1 MLKRI
6 VGIVTNPDTRATV
19 YILQVFPIVLIPPII
34 IMSTAFY
41 FTPIIFDLDPNFK
54 LETGPDV
61 GLGLLD
67 LLGITLVSPIIET
80 YLLVAVIHWV
90 ERAISSNKIK
100 TAIYSALF
108 FSILHSILVP
118 MWGVFVFWGFF
129 IYSLALISR
138 NNHGHRDGIYITI
151 TLHSLN
157 NTFVWILIAIQ

>member
-6 VGIVTNPDTRATV
+6 VEIVTNPDTRATV
-19 YILQVFPIVLIPPII
+19 YILQVVPIVLIPPII
-34 IMSTAFY
+34 MVTAFY
-41 FTPIIFDLDPNFK
+41 FAPIIFDLDPNFG

-67 LLGITLVSPIIET
+67 FLGITLVSPIIET
-80 YLLVAVIHWV
+80 YLLIAVIRWV
-90 ERAISSNKIK
+90 ERAISSNKVK

-129 IYSLALISR
+129 IYSLVLISR
-138 NNHGHRDGIYITI
+138 NNRDHRDGVYITI

-157 NTFVWILIAIQ
+157 NLFAWILVAIQ